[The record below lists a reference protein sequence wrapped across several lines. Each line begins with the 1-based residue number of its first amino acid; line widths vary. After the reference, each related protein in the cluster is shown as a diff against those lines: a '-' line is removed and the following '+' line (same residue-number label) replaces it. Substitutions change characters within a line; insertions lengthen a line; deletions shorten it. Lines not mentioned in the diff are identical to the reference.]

1 MWRKWLNNIIEVSS
15 ENQHHLVSNL
25 KPFLRLM
32 TTFGIDLDLSQPY
45 SKCRRYGFVILSI
58 LVFALVVLFN
68 SVGSLDPVMSPTST
82 KYWINFI
89 ALRSWSVWNYIFPL
103 VMNYMAT
110 FNWKNLWLAI
120 ENLERSLNYPTASL
134 RQLHRV
140 SIGLISLA
148 FGSVN
153 CILFWLSTTR
163 KAK

>member
-32 TTFGIDLDLSQPY
+32 AIFGIDLDLSQPY
-45 SKCRRYGFVILSI
+45 STCRRYGFVILSI

-68 SVGSLDPVMSPTST
+68 SVDALDPVMSPTST

-89 ALRSWSVWNYIFPL
+89 ALRSWFVCNYIFPL

-110 FNWKNLWLAI
+110 FNWKNLWLTI
-120 ENLERSLNYPTASL
+120 ENLEQSMNYPTASL
-134 RQLHRV
+134 RQLYRV

-148 FGSVN
+148 IGSVN